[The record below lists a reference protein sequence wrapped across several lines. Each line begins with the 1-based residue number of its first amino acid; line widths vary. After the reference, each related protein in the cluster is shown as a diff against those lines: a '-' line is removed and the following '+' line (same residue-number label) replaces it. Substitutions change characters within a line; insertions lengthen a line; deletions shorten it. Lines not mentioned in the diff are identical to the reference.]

1 MKFWKDY
8 TIKDAII
15 VVKKKKTTVKAINSF
30 PYHTPQINS
39 HWRKLSRCCALLHR
53 IYRTNQGN
61 DEETCGCVKKGR
73 GFQDTGLG
81 EFPELKDT
89 TPEELTEDSLMEMSA
104 SEPGPARMNMLN
116 KQCQETD

>member
-1 MKFWKDY
+1 MLCITSQDLQ
-8 TIKDAII
+8 
-15 VVKKKKTTVKAINSF
+15 N
-30 PYHTPQINS
+30 
-39 HWRKLSRCCALLHR
+39 L
-53 IYRTNQGN
+53 NQRN

-81 EFPELKDT
+81 ELPELIDS

-104 SEPGPARMNMLN
+104 SEPGPARMNVLN